1 MSSCLWL
8 APAHVETDQ
17 DLVGGVGLAM
27 AKVTVFALEN
37 PAAVIELMWGRCPDT
52 RPSTADQPR
61 ELRRGV
67 EILRARLDTL
77 RLDEASGPHW
87 GAMRAED
94 IVAWQDFLL
103 ASGAIGRRLL
113 PETYYSAAFL
123 ERFNDFDSEVVR
135 ARARTFRG
143 RQ

>member
-1 MSSCLWL
+1 VSLS
-8 APAHVETDQ
+8 P
-17 DLVGGVGLAM
+17 GGRRRIAGASDGSVA
-27 AKVTVFALEN
+27 T
-37 PAAVIELMWGRCPDT
+37 
-52 RPSTADQPR
+52 TADQPR